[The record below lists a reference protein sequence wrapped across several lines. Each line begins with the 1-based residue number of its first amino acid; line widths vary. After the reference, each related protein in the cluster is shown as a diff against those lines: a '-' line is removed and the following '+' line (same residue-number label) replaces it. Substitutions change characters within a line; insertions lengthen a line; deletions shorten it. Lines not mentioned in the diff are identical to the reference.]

1 MPKRLSILRH
11 AKSDWGEAGL
21 KDFDR
26 PLNGRGRAAAKVM
39 RKAIAKRGWSFDV
52 ILSSPSARTR
62 ETLDLLGLA
71 DEARWEDELYL
82 ATRGMLFALVRAL
95 PAKAGSV
102 LLVGHNPGLQEIV
115 LDIARPDSR
124 GRRRQVG
131 DKFPT
136 AALAVLDL
144 DIDDWS
150 EVAAG
155 CGEIN
160 ELLLP
165 REVD

>member
-11 AKSDWGEAGL
+11 AKSDWEEAGL

-26 PLNGRGRAAAKVM
+26 PLNDRGRAAANSM
-39 RKAIAKRGWSFDV
+39 RKAIEKRGWLFDV

-62 ETLDLLGLA
+62 ETLNRLGLA
-71 DEARWEDELYL
+71 DRAQWRDEIYL
-82 ATRGMLFALVRAL
+82 ATRGMLFSLIRAL
-95 PAKAGSV
+95 PDEAGSA
-102 LLVGHNPGLQEIV
+102 LIVGHNPGLQEIV

-124 GRRRQVG
+124 GLRRQVG

-144 DIDDWS
+144 DIDEWS
-150 EVAAG
+150 GVAAG
-155 CGEIN
+155 CGTIA

-165 REVD
+165 RELD